1 VVLVYTATVDLL
13 GPTGTILAL
22 RYHLLEELAVDAA
35 ALNDR
40 GEEHPRWSLSNR
52 PHEDKIVIEGIGVI
66 DSPTR
71 VERHARLA
79 DYLLHEVVIGK
90 DLYEERLEL
99 RTLEAVQLIVGSD
112 ESGC

>member
-1 VVLVYTATVDLL
+1 
-13 GPTGTILAL
+13 
-22 RYHLLEELAVDAA
+22 VDAT

-40 GEEHPRWSLSNR
+40 SEEHPCWSLSNR
-52 PHEDKIVIEGIGVI
+52 PHEDKIVIVGIGVI
-66 DSPTR
+66 DSPAR

-79 DYLLHEVVIGK
+79 DHLLHEVVIGK

-112 ESGC
+112 ESGCQLLLELLETEHIEKQLGCILTKDAIAGL